1 MAFTGP
7 TALVCFLSSALG
19 RRNKTPLRGYFTTL
33 YSITSIHFTLY
44 IMHGCYCCGIIA
56 LLSHSANDE
65 STGVLICML
74 LSDVAEITLQGHLLN
89 NNILRVWYAVV
100 VLTLAHRH
108 NAVRSHTGQ
117 APKTHDTININLV
130 GEQRNYV
137 SFPHINIIR
146 AGSNEKSWTST
157 KHYSQPFPHWWARR
171 KATTLQQ

>member
-1 MAFTGP
+1 MCQALIFVVVLSVCKAGQQTLSMAFTGP

-89 NNILRVWYAVV
+89 NNILRV
-100 VLTLAHRH
+100 
-108 NAVRSHTGQ
+108 
-117 APKTHDTININLV
+117 
-130 GEQRNYV
+130 
-137 SFPHINIIR
+137 
-146 AGSNEKSWTST
+146 
-157 KHYSQPFPHWWARR
+157 
-171 KATTLQQ
+171 